1 MDITLDLAALLAA
14 SLKMRAQCNA
24 DLETCIHSRL
34 GPTWLVTIDLSGA
47 IILHK
52 EDALGRLQAAVI
64 GQAYP
69 PDQVCFTQLAWPDE
83 ANGKEEIPS
92 EDTQG

>member
-24 DLETCIHSRL
+24 DLETCNHSRL
-34 GPTWLVTIDLSGA
+34 GPVRLVTIDRSGA

-52 EDALGRLQAAVI
+52 EDALGRLQAAAI

-69 PDQVCFTQLAWPDE
+69 PDQVCFAQLAWPIK
-83 ANGKEEIPS
+83 ANEEEEFPP